1 MEKNYQGAAMWIVLA
16 VLAVVLSLMFVPE
29 FTIER
34 WTSRG
39 VDLLSDVRHGAGK
52 GYGTVHDSVVYVS
65 VDSVKP
71 GVVNIVDLY
80 RDEPQSMETFYR
92 ALDSLATLGRPV
104 RIAVLGDSFIEG
116 DLLTAQ
122 LRSIL
127 QQRFGGSGVGMV
139 PIATNTSRNRISV
152 RQTYEGWTTH
162 KITDRKGLEYKYMN
176 LTASYFTGSDGAFNE
191 LVCNQRYL
199 PGLAS
204 CNNATLYYTGGDGT
218 GRMLVSANG
227 GAGYHHTMPCTTE
240 VGTITVTAP
249 QPDSLR
255 SVRWTLTKTGGE
267 VFVGIAMDPDRGV
280 VLDNYG
286 MRSSSGRHLS
296 VISPDM
302 LRAFDKARHY
312 DLVVIMYGL
321 NVARPHVENY
331 ITYGESL
338 SAGLDSLKSALPNTS
353 LLVVSCSDR
362 EERWNGGFRTMP
374 GIRAIIA
381 QQRATAKQCHVPFWD
396 LYTAMGGEGSMVNM
410 VTNNEAS
417 RDYTHINH
425 KGGEKV
431 AQFFADALL
440 WGYECHRMGMKKV
453 ANK

>member
-1 MEKNYQGAAMWIVLA
+1 MERNHLVSALCVVLLVLVSVLA
-16 VLAVVLSLMFVPE
+16 LLFVPE
-29 FTIER
+29 LR
-34 WTSRG
+34 VGGWTSRG
-39 VDLLSDVRHGAGK
+39 MDLLSDLRRGSGASLR
-52 GYGTVHDSVVYVS
+52 DSVVYMS
-65 VDSVKP
+65 IDSVKP

-92 ALDSLATLGRPV
+92 ALDSLETLGRPV

-139 PIATNTSRNRISV
+139 PIAAKTSRNRISV
-152 RQTYEGWTTH
+152 RQKYEGWTSH
-162 KITDRKGLEYKYMN
+162 LITDRRGVENKYMN

-191 LVCNQRYL
+191 LYCAQDYL
-199 PGLAS
+199 PGLDG
-204 CNNATLYYTGGDGT
+204 CNSATLYYTGGDGSGSMT
-218 GRMLVSANG
+218 VSANG
-227 GAGYHHTMPCTTE
+227 EPSQHRALHSTSGIG
-240 VGTITVTAP
+240 TVTVTSSG
-249 QPDSLR
+249 DSLR
-255 SVRWTLTKTGGE
+255 SVKWTLTRNGGE
-267 VFVGIAMDPDRGV
+267 VFVGIALDPDRGV

-286 MRSSSGRHLS
+286 LRSSSGRHLS

-302 LRAFDKARHY
+302 LRSFDEARHY

-321 NVARPHVENY
+321 NVATPRRENY
-331 ITYGESL
+331 VTYGESL
-338 SAGLDSLKSALPNTS
+338 AAGINSLRQALPNTS

-381 QQRATAKQCHVPFWD
+381 QQRLTAKECHVPFWD
-396 LYTAMGGEGSMVNM
+396 LYTAMGGEGSIVQM

-417 RDYTHINH
+417 RDYTHITH

-431 AQFFADALL
+431 AQHFADALL
-440 WGYECHRMGMKKV
+440 WGYECHRMGRHVVDK
-453 ANK
+453 